1 MTQHSGSR
9 QTFAT
14 RNSKRRAIF
23 AGNVRVDESIYSPG
37 DQQDKHAH
45 PYASIS
51 VVLAGSLNERVGNK
65 VEDAFPLS
73 TVVKPVDTE
82 HADRFGTVGAR
93 MFSVQFE
100 PPIIES
106 FIDGDLKLTSWHWVH
121 GGAVARWMLSLLQAY
136 RHTPLPNEELEDSVY
151 EVLASLPTGKTMRAG
166 RPPRWLER
174 VRQELDETF
183 CEGIRVCDLAAG
195 ANVHPVYLA
204 RVFRRYIGCSI
215 TDYRT
220 LLKARA
226 AAELLAS
233 SGVPLATAAHD
244 CGFADQS
251 HMGRSFKS
259 ATGLTPRRYRTI
271 VKGPYRRAA

>member
-1 MTQHSGSR
+1 MTRQSASR
-9 QTFAT
+9 QTFTT
-14 RNSKRRAIF
+14 RSSRRSAAF
-23 AGNVRVDESIYSPG
+23 AGNVRVIEHVYSPG
-37 DQQDKHAH
+37 DRQDKHAH
-45 PYASIS
+45 SYASIS
-51 VVLAGSLNERVGNK
+51 VVLAGSLSESVGNN

-73 TVVKPVDTE
+73 VVVKPGDTE

-100 PPIIES
+100 PPIIQS
-106 FIDGDLKLTSWHWVH
+106 LIDGDLKLNRWQWIH
-121 GGAVARWMLSLLQAY
+121 GGALARWMLTLLQTY
-136 RHTPLPNEELEDSVY
+136 RRTALPNEELEDTVY
-151 EVLASLPTGKTMRAG
+151 EVLASLPTAKTVRASS
-166 RPPRWLER
+166 PPRWLER

-183 CEGIRVCDLAAG
+183 SAGVRVCDLAAQ

-204 RVFRRYIGCSI
+204 RVFRRYVGCSI

-233 SGVPLATAAHD
+233 SGVTLATAAHD

-259 ATGLTPRRYRTI
+259 VTGLTPRDYRTI
-271 VKGPYRRAA
+271 VNGPYRRAA